1 MPETPL
7 ADLSV
12 QDGEILQ
19 AWHTGEACEYHLS
32 SVLPTMQVLGRAQ
45 ESMEKAES

>member
-1 MPETPL
+1 MT
-7 ADLSV
+7 DLRI

-19 AWHTGEACEYHLS
+19 AWRTGEGCEYQLS